1 MTSQNTDTLELF
13 KLLDIET
20 EKDREKYKNY
30 VPNKESDSEVKEV
43 TFVRTGYDTTALG
56 EIDDAKLESDS

>member
-1 MTSQNTDTLELF
+1 MTTKSTDALELF

-20 EKDREKYKNY
+20 EKERAKYKNY
-30 VPNKESDSEVKEV
+30 LPSQEHDTEEKEV
-43 TFVRTGYDTTALG
+43 TFVRTGYDTKALG